1 MRPLALLL
9 LVACGAARHPD
20 PVGAPTVVQ
29 HANGHDA
36 ARAFTDGDR
45 ADVEATLAAQA
56 AAWNRGDLDGFMDK
70 YARTDRLVFTSG
82 GKIRRGWQATYD
94 AFRTKYATA
103 PGTMGTLTFDV
114 LQVDPAGADGC
125 IVLGRWTLVSG
136 AHPATGLFSVVLER
150 QAGGWRV
157 IHDHTSADP

>member
-1 MRPLALLL
+1 MRPLALVL
-9 LVACGAARHPD
+9 LVACGGARQPD
-20 PVGAPTVVQ
+20 PVGEPTPVQ
-29 HANGHDA
+29 RANGHDA

-56 AAWNRGDLDGFMDK
+56 EAWNREDLDGFMDK
-70 YARTDRLVFTSG
+70 YTRSDQLVFTSG
-82 GKIRRGWQATYD
+82 GKVRRGWQATYD
-94 AFRTKYATA
+94 AFSTKYATA
-103 PGTMGTLTFDV
+103 PGTMGQLQFEV

-125 IVLGRWTLVSG
+125 VVLGRWTLTSG

-150 QAGGWRV
+150 QAAGWRV